1 MQYIYNMKFD
11 ISCELSY
18 EVFSPTT
25 FIFNIQAIRSANQII
40 IEESILIN
48 PILPF
53 EEFTIADTRFV
64 KLEVNQGAS
73 FTISYHA
80 QVDVEYKIIDEG
92 ILLQHIPIVE
102 LDTHVLPY
110 LFPSR
115 HCQSDKLRKLAAKEF
130 DHLPNDYLKVVAI
143 SDWIFNNIDYI
154 TGTTD
159 SGTSAYDTLIQREG
173 VCKDFAHLGIALCR
187 AIDIPARYLTAYAYH
202 LNPPDIHACFEAY
215 IGGNWIIFDAT
226 KLVPINGLV
235 KIANGKDATEAAV
248 ASFFGNTN
256 CTFMNVQCT
265 AAEQGF
271 TPFKPAAALM
281 QALTY

>member
-48 PILPF
+48 PILLF

-115 HCQSDKLRKLAAKEF
+115 HCQSDKLRKLATKEF
-130 DHLPNDYLKVVAI
+130 GNFSDNYSKVLAI
-143 SDWIFNNIDYI
+143 NNWIFNNTDYI

-159 SGTSAYDTLIQREG
+159 SGSAARSQTAGCRHCSGRRSSRPISRMRSRAFVARDGSAARSRSRRSSRRSSPTTSPR
-173 VCKDFAHLGIALCR
+173 R
-187 AIDIPARYLTAYAYH
+187 
-202 LNPPDIHACFEAY
+202 
-215 IGGNWIIFDAT
+215 
-226 KLVPINGLV
+226 VPL
-235 KIANGKDATEAAV
+235 
-248 ASFFGNTN
+248 
-256 CTFMNVQCT
+256 
-265 AAEQGF
+265 
-271 TPFKPAAALM
+271 
-281 QALTY
+281 